1 MSFYP
6 LPVRILESEELM
18 GIISALWFRNIKI
31 FMRNRIQL
39 VFTIIM
45 PFFFLYVFSAIFK
58 NEAIENPVNYM
69 LAGIVITTVFQTA
82 LTIAS
87 STIDDIVSGFMKE
100 VLVSPVKRIQVATG
114 QLLSAATIATFQGIL
129 ILFIGY
135 FIGLKFTSLQTP
147 FLVIG
152 MMILVGLVFSALG
165 LFLAALIKNS
175 QTFQVVIT
183 AISMPLTFLSGAYI
197 PLSLLPKAL
206 KFLAY
211 LNPMTYTTATFR
223 TVILEKTDLSTQQL
237 INEQLAFEF
246 GSFVVTPLV
255 SLVIVIIF
263 GGIFLLLSTIVF
275 NRVDFSRINRSKN
288 KEEDIWS

>member
-1 MSFYP
+1 
-6 LPVRILESEELM
+6 M
-18 GIISALWFRNIKI
+18 GIITALWFRNIKI

-100 VLVSPVKRIQVATG
+100 VLVSPVKRIQIATG
-114 QLLSAATIATFQGIL
+114 QLLSAATIATFQGII

-135 FIGLKFTSLQTP
+135 FIGLKFTTLKTP

-152 MMILVGLVFSALG
+152 MMILVGLVFSGLG

-183 AISMPLTFLSGAYI
+183 AISMPLTFLCGAYI

-246 GSFVVTPLV
+246 GSFVVTPLI

-275 NRVDFSRINRSKN
+275 NHVDFSRINRSKN